1 MTKDLFTVKAKYDGC
16 ELVVIASSSNFPDWA
31 SRESMP
37 FMVYLSFLSAQ
48 NSENWVDGWRGV
60 RAFFSDYELTIE
72 MESFELRKGTL
83 FPIYLVQKNDLTFTE
98 KFGKPFLETI
108 KQPYIQAGWRELAT
122 SQPMVS
128 RMGSLSVLTLW
139 TKESL
144 SGLRLA

>member
-1 MTKDLFTVKAKYDGC
+1 MTKNFNTIKAKYDGSN
-16 ELVVIASSSNFPDWA
+16 LVVIAGSSNFPAWV

-37 FMVYLSFLSAQ
+37 FMVYLTYLSAQ
-48 NSENWVDGWRGV
+48 DNQDWVDGWRAV
-60 RAFFSDYELTIE
+60 QASFSDYEITIE
-72 MESFELRKGTL
+72 MESFEIQEGTL
-83 FPIYLVQKNDLTFTE
+83 FPMYLVQKDDISFKE
-98 KFGKPFLETI
+98 KFSKPFIEKL

-122 SQPMVS
+122 SKPLVS